1 MEWLPKLLDYG
12 SLGLLCLALV
22 GAVRVLWG
30 MWTREREG
38 RAADAERHRQE
49 LEALQDQIQAML
61 EQRAAENA
69 QRYAD
74 LVRALGERQ
83 AKSRPPATSY
93 SHTTE
98 TTRTRR

>member
-30 MWTREREG
+30 MWTKERDG
-38 RAADAERHRQE
+38 RSADAEKHKKE
-49 LEALQDQIQAML
+49 MEALQDEIQGML

-74 LVRALGERQ
+74 LVKALGEQR
-83 AKSRPPATSY
+83 AKSERPRTDY
-93 SHTTE
+93 SVQ
-98 TTRTRR
+98 TRTSRTRE